1 MNFASDN
8 TSPVPTQILEK
19 INDVNHGYQNSYGED
34 DYMRELT
41 DLINNIFET
50 KNAIVYLVS
59 TGTAANSLA
68 LACLSTP
75 WDTIFCSPISH
86 LHQDECNAPE
96 FYTGGAKLTLVGQ
109 SDKINP
115 NELLTAMLS

>member
-50 KNAIVYLVS
+50 KKAIVYLVS

-68 LACLSTP
+68 LACLSKS

-86 LHQDECNAPE
+86 PHQ
-96 FYTGGAKLTLVGQ
+96 V
-109 SDKINP
+109 
-115 NELLTAMLS
+115 